1 MVAACR
7 ATVPRVANMGGE
19 LPLAVRLDGESIEA
33 HSAYAA
39 AGGGRVLTITTVLPG
54 HGLAFE
60 LISTYVGHP
69 EVPAHVTHLAL
80 GPVGHPASIEH
91 VEDLEQQLDPA
102 ADPRACAYDHAHQL
116 IEKLSALGYRAGVEV
131 DERTFTAL
139 ERVE

>member
-1 MVAACR
+1 VQID
-7 ATVPRVANMGGE
+7 GGD
-19 LPLAVRLDGESIEA
+19 VEA
-33 HSAYAA
+33 HSTYTAT
-39 AGGGRVLTITTVLPG
+39 GGGSVLTITTVLPG

-60 LISTYVGHP
+60 LISTYVGHAQ
-69 EVPAHVTHLAL
+69 VPAHVTHLAL

-91 VEDLEQQLDPA
+91 AAHPEQQLDPA

-116 IEKLSALGYRAGVEV
+116 IEALSALGYHAGVEV

>member
-1 MVAACR
+1 
-7 ATVPRVANMGGE
+7 MGGV
-19 LPLAVRLDGESIEA
+19 LPLDIRLDGEAVEA
-33 HSAYAA
+33 HSTYAA
-39 AGGGRVLTITTVLPG
+39 AAGGRVLTIATVLPE

-60 LISTYVGHP
+60 LISTYVGHA

-91 VEDLEQQLDPA
+91 VEDREQQLDPV
-102 ADPRACAYDHAHQL
+102 ADPRACAYDHAHHL
-116 IEKLSALGYRAGVEV
+116 IEALSALGYRASVEV